1 MKEAS
6 EGWCGSSV
14 ERALGLVRTGGKWWE
29 GDVVVLRRR
38 FLPHVFEQIA
48 RRVFKTFV
56 FFFEG
61 LVGGEFVA
69 DSSVEGRTGDSCD
82 LTIALFRQCAAA
94 TFCAQCHR

>member
-1 MKEAS
+1 MWSSSGGAS
-6 EGWCGSSV
+6 CPKSSSKL
-14 ERALGLVRTGGKWWE
+14 RGR
-29 GDVVVLRRR
+29 VL
-38 FLPHVFEQIA
+38 
-48 RRVFKTFV
+48 KTLV